1 MTKKPRTRNLLR
13 PTIKSL
19 QDELDRAKLN
29 NKALDERLG
38 QYERKTVSLEQQN
51 IELQKQLLWLRQ
63 LSQNLSKAVCAHMR
77 NR

>member
-1 MTKKPRTRNLLR
+1 MTKKPRTWNPGR

-29 NKALDERLG
+29 NKALVERLN
-38 QYERKTVSLEQQN
+38 QYERKTVNLEQQN
-51 IELQKQLLWLRQ
+51 IELQKQLHWLRQ
-63 LSQNLSKAVCAHMR
+63 LSQNLSEAVCAHMR